1 MSLTFWKPGTAG
13 PGSTLDRVSDNE
25 AIVVSA
31 PPQESRDRLPIYK
44 HRAPAIFIR
53 ESSILI
59 LHIGQKLLYCVE
71 NYGVSIV
78 VGQTGC
84 GKTTQLPQFLYQS
97 GWADNGHVIACTQ
110 PRRVAATSVAARVAT
125 EMGTTLGNEVGY
137 TIRFEDVS
145 NKDLTRILY
154 LTDGMLFR
162 ELLVDPLLTRYS
174 IIMVRHELSFN
185 ARSWLMILGSSTSPR
200 IRKKRPELR
209 LIVSSATMDADSFLD
224 YFTRGDSST
233 KEAVIVS
240 LEGRDILIFLPGR
253 EDIELCVAEL
263 AERIPSLPPSARRME
278 LVPLYAG
285 LTTEEQ
291 LRAFAT
297 TEHGKRKVVIS
308 TNIAEASVTID
319 GIRYVIDCGLVKIRV
334 FNPITA
340 VSSLVVVPASKASAA
355 QRAGRAGR
363 TSNGICYRLYTKAA
377 YDALP
382 STTPPELSRTDL
394 TSIVLQLKALGIDD
408 LMRFEWIS
416 SPPSKTLLKAYDAL
430 CASGLITDGN
440 HLTAIGSKIA
450 ECPLEYN
457 IARMLF
463 ASKDFTC
470 GEEILTIA
478 AMISVQDVFII
489 PDGAPG
495 ALAELER
502 RKFTAEEGVSRF
514 NSVSGLELFLN
525 LSL

>member
-1 MSLTFWKPGTAG
+1 
-13 PGSTLDRVSDNE
+13 
-25 AIVVSA
+25 
-31 PPQESRDRLPIYK
+31 
-44 HRAPAIFIR
+44 
-53 ESSILI
+53 
-59 LHIGQKLLYCVE
+59 
-71 NYGVSIV
+71 
-78 VGQTGC
+78 
-84 GKTTQLPQFLYQS
+84 
-97 GWADNGHVIACTQ
+97 
-110 PRRVAATSVAARVAT
+110 
-125 EMGTTLGNEVGY
+125 
-137 TIRFEDVS
+137 
-145 NKDLTRILY
+145 
-154 LTDGMLFR
+154 
-162 ELLVDPLLTRYS
+162 
-174 IIMVRHELSFN
+174 
-185 ARSWLMILGSSTSPR
+185 
-200 IRKKRPELR
+200 
-209 LIVSSATMDADSFLD
+209 MDANSFLN
-224 YFTRGDSST
+224 YFTTGDSSN
-233 KEAVIVS
+233 EAVIVS
-240 LEGRDILIFLPGR
+240 LEGRMFPVQLSYADEPIPNFVDRSAQLAWNIHLQGSPGDVLIFLPGR

-291 LRAFAT
+291 LRAFAS
-297 TEHGKRKVVIS
+297 TERGKRKVVIS

-334 FNPITA
+334 YSPTTA
-340 VSSLVVVPASKASAA
+340 VSSLIVVPTSKASAA

-363 TSNGICYRLYTKAA
+363 TSNGVCYRLYTKAA

-408 LMRFEWIS
+408 LMRFEWIT
-416 SPPSKTLLKAYDAL
+416 SPPSLTVLKAYDTL
-430 CASGLITDGN
+430 CTSGLITDMN

-457 IARMLF
+457 IARMLKLF

-489 PDGAPG
+489 PEGAPG

-502 RKFTAEEGVSRF
+502 RKFTAEEGDHLTLLNDLEHSSIF
-514 NSVSGLELFLN
+514 SVIHP
-525 LSL
+525 